1 MRVKGDAIPPLL
13 PDFGAA
19 VRPAPRRARAALAA
33 ALAAGGF
40 ASPTP
45 IQAQALPLLLAGR
58 DVIGLAPTGSGK
70 TLAFLLPTVV
80 AAAKAA
86 RAARAARAKG
96 APAPPRRTLALVLS
110 PTRELAAQT
119 ARVLARLLPGTG
131 ATGALVTRGAAAARA
146 RLDAHILLAT
156 PRRLVTALKR
166 GVVDFSG
173 VTHVVLD
180 EADRLLGGAALAAQT
195 DAALAAL
202 PPASSRV
209 VALFS
214 ATLPESVEAL
224 AAALLTD
231 PVRVTVGARGAPA
244 SSVAQTLTF
253 VGKGDAGKRVA
264 LRALLASGDARPP
277 TLIFAASAARAASLA
292 AELAADGVSARAVAA
307 TSSSADRAAAVDALR
322 RGEVRALVSTDVLAR
337 GLDLISVGSVVSY
350 DFPDTVVD
358 YVHRVGRTGRAGRA
372 GRAFAFFA
380 ESDAGRLRPVAA
392 AVRESGGIV
401 PDWML
406 ALAPPGKRERAAA
419 KGGGGKQWRR
429 KRGGGA

>member
-1 MRVKGDAIPPLL
+1 VRVKGDAIPPLL

-277 TLIFAASAARAASLA
+277 TLA

-392 AVRESGGIV
+392 AVRESGGVV

>member
-1 MRVKGDAIPPLL
+1 
-13 PDFGAA
+13 
-19 VRPAPRRARAALAA
+19 
-33 ALAAGGF
+33 
-40 ASPTP
+40 
-45 IQAQALPLLLAGR
+45 
-58 DVIGLAPTGSGK
+58 
-70 TLAFLLPTVV
+70 
-80 AAAKAA
+80 
-86 RAARAARAKG
+86 
-96 APAPPRRTLALVLS
+96 
-110 PTRELAAQT
+110 
-119 ARVLARLLPGTG
+119 
-131 ATGALVTRGAAAARA
+131 
-146 RLDAHILLAT
+146 
-156 PRRLVTALKR
+156 
-166 GVVDFSG
+166 
-173 VTHVVLD
+173 
-180 EADRLLGGAALAAQT
+180 
-195 DAALAAL
+195 
-202 PPASSRV
+202 
-209 VALFS
+209 
-214 ATLPESVEAL
+214 
-224 AAALLTD
+224 LTD

-392 AVRESGGIV
+392 AVRESGGVV